1 MQIDRETERESYMY
15 CAYCKYIEISYN
27 QRERES
33 DRDIQIDRERESYVY
48 CLYCKYIEISY
59 NQREGDI

>member
-1 MQIDRETERESYMY
+1 MY

-33 DRDIQIDRERESYVY
+33 DRDIQIDRERERAMCTVY
-48 CLYCKYIEISY
+48 TVNI
-59 NQREGDI
+59 

>member
-27 QRERES
+27 QRERER
-33 DRDIQIDRERESYVY
+33 DRDMQIDRERE
-48 CLYCKYIEISY
+48 
-59 NQREGDI
+59 RELFVLCIM